1 MAAPRGMALLLC
13 ACASLLALA
22 QARGVQYSCTGT
34 SYYSYNTYITQREY
48 SDSNCAGG
56 LSNAVKTN
64 TLRCSQISASDSAK
78 LRADT
83 GKS

>member
-22 QARGVQYSCTGT
+22 EARGVQYSCTGT

-48 SDSNCAGG
+48 SSSNCMG
-56 LSNAVKTN
+56 NAVKTN
-64 TLRCSQISASDSAK
+64 TLRCSAISASDSAK